1 MNQFIL
7 MGRLV
12 RDPEK
17 KNSENPVT
25 RYTLAVDKNFGKDT
39 EFLSC
44 VVFGKEAEFA
54 QKYLHKGSKILVQ
67 GRIENRFHE
76 KNEKK
81 IYVTDL
87 IVEHQEFCE
96 SKKSEVK

>member
-12 RDPEK
+12 RNPEK
-17 KNSENPVT
+17 KTSETPVV

-39 EFLSC
+39 DFLSC

-54 QKYLHKGSKILVQ
+54 QKYLHKGSKILVI
-67 GRIENRFHE
+67 GRIENRSYE
-76 KNEKK
+76 KDGKRN
-81 IYVTDL
+81 YVTDL

-96 SKKSEVK
+96 SKKIENE